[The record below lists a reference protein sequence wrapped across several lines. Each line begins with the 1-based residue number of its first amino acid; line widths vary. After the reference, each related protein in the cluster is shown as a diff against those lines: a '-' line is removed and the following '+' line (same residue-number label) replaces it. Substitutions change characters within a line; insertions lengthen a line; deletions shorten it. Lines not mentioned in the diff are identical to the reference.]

1 MVLCRPQYHVEP
13 SRTAMIKTIDA
24 LKANENIQFLDTFID
39 LIFETEKKLVD
50 SLLMTESEQNDDD
63 KYDQNH

>member
-1 MVLCRPQYHVEP
+1 
-13 SRTAMIKTIDA
+13 MIKTIDA